1 MKINLILAAAVASLI
16 LLSSCDEETPQA
28 RTVPVVVV
36 EPVIEM
42 EFADSVTEIGE
53 VQAYD
58 TVHLSANVSGFLTE
72 ANFKEGDLVWIVG
85 EQKELSSEIIRQIS
99 LQQQAATA

>member
-1 MKINLILAAAVASLI
+1 MKINPVLAAAVGSLI
-16 LLSSCDEETPQA
+16 LLSGCDEETPDEVQ
-28 RTVPVVVV
+28 TVPAVVV
-36 EPVIEM
+36 EPAIEM

-72 ANFKEGDLVWIVG
+72 ANFTEGELVKKG
-85 EQKELSSEIIRQIS
+85 TKLF
-99 LQQQAATA
+99 LQAPLP